1 MRQKPPHFLPIPM
14 HTFYDI
20 IRFLIW
26 IAHLQIHPII
36 TRSASRLFHI
46 FLIWY
51 IFPERRP
58 TIIWTHHLEL
68 HYLGR
73 STHIYIGLGPNNE
86 FFIAG
91 IDPTTHFQLSGTT
104 ADRTPRDSETVIA

>member
-1 MRQKPPHFLPIPM
+1 M

-20 IRFLIW
+20 IRLLIW

-36 TRSASRLFHI
+36 TRTSFRLFHL

-58 TIIWTHHLEL
+58 TTFWIHDLEL

-73 STHIYIGLGPNNE
+73 STHIYVGLGPNNE
-86 FFIAG
+86 FFITG
-91 IDPTTHFQLSGTT
+91 VDPTSHFQLSGTP
-104 ADRTPRDSETVIA
+104 ADGTPSDSESVIA